1 MKKIQIA
8 NTDMTASQIILGC
21 MRINEAGKNP
31 VEIIQ
36 TAYDHGINFFDHADI
51 YGKGECET
59 IFAQALKATSISR
72 SDIYL
77 QSKVGIRPGIAFD
90 FSKAHIIEAVEGSL
104 KRLDTDYLDA
114 LLLHRPDTLVEPE
127 EVAEAFS
134 QLEKAGKVRAFG
146 VSNQNPGQ
154 IELLKT
160 AVKQPLN
167 INQLQFGLKHTG
179 MIDAG
184 INVNM
189 ENQAGLVRDGGI
201 LEYSRLHDMT
211 IQAWSPFQYG
221 FFEGVF
227 VGNTEKFPEL
237 NAKLQELADQYK
249 VTPSGIA
256 VAFINRHPAKI
267 QTILGTM
274 TPSRIIEATEAADI
288 VLTREEWY
296 SLYMAAGNILP

>member
-1 MKKIQIA
+1 MKKIKIA
-8 NTDMTASQIILGC
+8 NTDMTASQLILGC
-21 MRINEAGKNP
+21 MRINESGKNP
-31 VEIIQ
+31 VETIQ

-51 YGKGECET
+51 YGDGECET
-59 IFAQALKATSISR
+59 IFSKALKETSISR

-77 QSKVGIRPGIAFD
+77 QSKVGIKPGIAFD
-90 FSKAHIIEAVEGSL
+90 FSKQHIIEAVEGSL

-160 AVKQPLN
+160 AVRQPLN

-201 LEYSRLHDMT
+201 LEYSRIHDMT

-227 VGNTEKFPEL
+227 VGNDEKFPEL
-237 NAKLQELADQYK
+237 NARLLELAEQYK

-256 VAFINRHPAKI
+256 VAFINRHPAKF
-267 QTILGTM
+267 QTVLGTM

>member
-1 MKKIQIA
+1 MK
-8 NTDMTASQIILGC
+8 
-21 MRINEAGKNP
+21 E
-31 VEIIQ
+31 
-36 TAYDHGINFFDHADI
+36 
-51 YGKGECET
+51 
-59 IFAQALKATSISR
+59 TSISR

-77 QSKVGIRPGIAFD
+77 QSKVGIKPGIAFD
-90 FSKAHIIEAVEGSL
+90 FSKQHIIEAVEGSL

-201 LEYSRLHDMT
+201 LEYSRIHDMT

-237 NAKLQELADQYK
+237 NARLLELADQYK

-256 VAFINRHPAKI
+256 AAFINRHPAKM

>member
-8 NTDMTASQIILGC
+8 NTDMTASQLILGC
-21 MRINEAGKNP
+21 MRINEPGKNP
-31 VEIIQ
+31 VETIQ
-36 TAYDHGINFFDHADI
+36 TAYDNGINFFDHADI
-51 YGKGECET
+51 YGAGECET
-59 IFAQALKATSISR
+59 IFAKALKETSISR

-77 QSKVGIRPGIAFD
+77 QSKVGIKPGIAFD
-90 FSKAHIIEAVEGSL
+90 LSKQHIIKAVEGSL

-201 LEYSRLHDMT
+201 LEYSRIHDMT

-227 VGNTEKFPEL
+227 VGNDEKFPEL
-237 NAKLQELADQYK
+237 NARLLELAEQYK

-267 QTILGTM
+267 QTVLGTM

>member
-21 MRINEAGKNP
+21 MRINEAGSNP
-31 VEIIQ
+31 VETIQ

-51 YGKGECET
+51 YGAGECET
-59 IFAQALKATSISR
+59 IFAQALKETSISR

-77 QSKVGIRPGIAFD
+77 QSKVGIKPGIAFD
-90 FSKAHIIEAVEGSL
+90 FSKQHIIEAVEGSL
-104 KRLDTDYLDA
+104 KSLDTDYLDA

-201 LEYSRLHDMT
+201 LEYSRIHDMT

-237 NAKLQELADQYK
+237 NARLLELADQYK

-256 VAFINRHPAKI
+256 VAFINRHPAKM

>member
-1 MKKIQIA
+1 MKKIKIA
-8 NTDMTASQIILGC
+8 NTDMTASQLILGC
-21 MRINEAGKNP
+21 MRINESSKNP
-31 VEIIQ
+31 VETIQ

-51 YGKGECET
+51 YGDGECET
-59 IFAQALKATSISR
+59 IFSKALKETSISR

-77 QSKVGIRPGIAFD
+77 QSKVGIKPGIAFD
-90 FSKAHIIEAVEGSL
+90 FSKQHIIEAVEGSL

-201 LEYSRLHDMT
+201 LEYSRIHDMT

-227 VGNTEKFPEL
+227 VGNDEKFPEL
-237 NAKLQELADQYK
+237 NARLLELAEQYK

-256 VAFINRHPAKI
+256 VAFINRHPAKF
-267 QTILGTM
+267 QTVLGTM

>member
-1 MKKIQIA
+1 MKKIKIA
-8 NTDMTASQIILGC
+8 NTDMTASQLILGC
-21 MRINEAGKNP
+21 MRINEPGKNP
-31 VEIIQ
+31 VETIQ

-51 YGKGECET
+51 YGAGECET
-59 IFAQALKATSISR
+59 IFAKALKETSISR

-77 QSKVGIRPGIAFD
+77 QSKVGIKPGIAFD
-90 FSKAHIIEAVEGSL
+90 FSKQHIIKAVEGSL

-134 QLEKAGKVRAFG
+134 QLEKSGKVRAFG

-201 LEYSRLHDMT
+201 LEYSRIHDMT

-227 VGNTEKFPEL
+227 VGNDEKFPEL
-237 NAKLQELADQYK
+237 NARLLELAEQYK

-267 QTILGTM
+267 QTVLGTM

>member
-1 MKKIQIA
+1 MKKIKIA
-8 NTDMTASQIILGC
+8 NTDMTASQLILGC
-21 MRINEAGKNP
+21 MRINESGKNP
-31 VEIIQ
+31 VETIQ

-51 YGKGECET
+51 YGDGECET
-59 IFAQALKATSISR
+59 IFSKALKETSISR

-77 QSKVGIRPGIAFD
+77 QSKVGIKPGIAFD
-90 FSKAHIIEAVEGSL
+90 FSKQHIIEAVEGSL

-201 LEYSRLHDMT
+201 LEYSRIHDMT

-227 VGNTEKFPEL
+227 VGNDEKFPEL
-237 NAKLQELADQYK
+237 NARLLELAEQYK

-256 VAFINRHPAKI
+256 VAFINRHPAKF
-267 QTILGTM
+267 QTVLGTM

-288 VLTREEWY
+288 VFTREEWY

>member
-8 NTDMTASQIILGC
+8 NTDMTASQLILGC
-21 MRINEAGKNP
+21 MRINEPGKNP
-31 VEIIQ
+31 VETIQ

-51 YGKGECET
+51 YGAGECET
-59 IFAQALKATSISR
+59 IFAKALKETSISR

-77 QSKVGIRPGIAFD
+77 QSKVGIKPGIAFD
-90 FSKAHIIEAVEGSL
+90 FSKQHIIKAVEGSL

-201 LEYSRLHDMT
+201 LEYSRIHDMT
-211 IQAWSPFQYG
+211 IQAWSPFHFG

-227 VGNTEKFPEL
+227 VGNDEKFPEL
-237 NAKLQELADQYK
+237 NARLLELAEQYK

-267 QTILGTM
+267 QTVLGTM

>member
-1 MKKIQIA
+1 
-8 NTDMTASQIILGC
+8 
-21 MRINEAGKNP
+21 
-31 VEIIQ
+31 
-36 TAYDHGINFFDHADI
+36 
-51 YGKGECET
+51 
-59 IFAQALKATSISR
+59 
-72 SDIYL
+72 
-77 QSKVGIRPGIAFD
+77 
-90 FSKAHIIEAVEGSL
+90 L

-201 LEYSRLHDMT
+201 LEYSRIHDMT

-237 NAKLQELADQYK
+237 NARLLELADQYK

-256 VAFINRHPAKI
+256 VAFINRHPAKM

>member
-146 VSNQNPGQ
+146 VSSQNPGQ

>member
-1 MKKIQIA
+1 MKKIKIA
-8 NTDMTASQIILGC
+8 NTDMTASQLILGC
-21 MRINEAGKNP
+21 MRINESGKNP
-31 VEIIQ
+31 VETIQ

-51 YGKGECET
+51 YGDGECET
-59 IFAQALKATSISR
+59 IFSKALKETSISR

-77 QSKVGIRPGIAFD
+77 QSKVGIKPGIAFD
-90 FSKAHIIEAVEGSL
+90 FSKQHIIEAVEGSL

-189 ENQAGLVRDGGI
+189 ENQTGLVRDGGI
-201 LEYSRLHDMT
+201 LEYSRIHDMT

-227 VGNTEKFPEL
+227 VGNDEKFPEL
-237 NAKLQELADQYK
+237 NARLLELAEQYK

-256 VAFINRHPAKI
+256 VAFINRHPAKF
-267 QTILGTM
+267 QTVLGTM

>member
-21 MRINEAGKNP
+21 MRINEAGNNP
-31 VEIIQ
+31 VETIQ

-51 YGKGECET
+51 YGAGGCET
-59 IFAQALKATSISR
+59 IFAQALKETSISR

-77 QSKVGIRPGIAFD
+77 QSKVGIKPGIAFD
-90 FSKAHIIEAVEGSL
+90 FSKQHIIEAVEGSL

-201 LEYSRLHDMT
+201 LEYSRIHDMT

-237 NAKLQELADQYK
+237 NARLLELADQYK

-256 VAFINRHPAKI
+256 AAFINRHPAKM